1 MKNPNLKRSFG
12 NAFAGLWAVWHTQR
26 NARIEVGIAL
36 AVVAMGLLLRIGV
49 LEWAVLVLTIGLV
62 LAAECLNT
70 VVEAV
75 VDLASPDYHDLAR
88 LAKDASAGAVLLL
101 SIFSVI
107 IGLLILGP
115 PLAQRIL
122 LAFR

>member
-12 NAFAGLWAVWHTQR
+12 NAFAGLCAVWRTQR
-26 NARIEVGIAL
+26 NARIEVGISL
-36 AVVAMGLLLRIGV
+36 AVIAMGLLLRIGV

-62 LAAECLNT
+62 LTAECLNT

-75 VDLASPDYHDLAR
+75 VDLASPGYHDLAK

-115 PLAQRIL
+115 PLAQWIL
-122 LAFR
+122 SAFR